1 MANRKTELMI
11 LAIETSTPVCS
22 VALLASA
29 RGAWEKRI
37 EGRGVHSERLF
48 TYTDELLDRAGIG
61 VFDLDAVLFSRG
73 PGSYTGLRIGASAIK
88 GFLYGRDVPLYTFPT
103 LFSFAAGL
111 KLDSKPRDIF
121 AFIDARRTHL
131 YVQRFSWNGSKL
143 KVKGEASVKELSS
156 IKEELTEESVIV
168 GTGWHRLELEQDS
181 KIETYGTEAVSA
193 TNLITAWQ
201 DESLKTHFKKEDPKL
216 FDPDYLEIAQ
226 INNSGV

>member
-1 MANRKTELMI
+1 MI

-48 TYTDELLDRAGIG
+48 TFTDELLNRAGAG
-61 VFDLDAVLFSRG
+61 VSDLDAILFSRG

-111 KLDSKPRDIF
+111 KLDSKPKDVF
-121 AFIDARRTHL
+121 AVIDARRTHL
-131 YVQRFSWNGSKL
+131 YVQRFSWSGLKL
-143 KVKGEASVKELSS
+143 TPAGEASVKELSS
-156 IKEELTEESVIV
+156 IKEELTDNAIIV
-168 GTGWHRLELEQDS
+168 GTGWNRLELEHGQDS
-181 KIETYGTEAVSA
+181 TVKTYGTEAVSA
-193 TNLITAWQ
+193 ANLISAWKNE
-201 DESLKTHFKKEDPKL
+201 DLKARFKKEDPKL

-226 INNSGV
+226 VNNSSM